1 MITVN
6 LINPPTALQTPSN
19 KTNQTMTDQNLAN
32 YRWLTSPQA
41 IAKFDWLKTALPLS
55 PNQFG
60 KLRDE
65 VGVERAGILIAQME
79 LKQRAIEKFPRA
91 QQLFFTELG
100 LQQSTDMAIATF
112 KAKQLKQDYPAVTH
126 VTDLCCGIGGDLMA
140 LANDFDA
147 TGVDIDPTTAWI
159 AKHNT
164 NATRTTRTVKLLA
177 IDVGNADLEST
188 DWVHL
193 DPDRRA
199 DGQRH
204 TALEGYCPPP
214 SFIDVLLTRNR
225 LSKHGLSIKLAPAT
239 QVPEHWHSEMVC
251 CQWIQSRGECRQQL
265 VIFSTNSQPRTT
277 QAVGVASDGTAEW
290 VFSVAYDKLHD
301 GTNIAVAKTCQ
312 TYIYE
317 PAPAI
322 RAAGLSSS
330 WAHQYQLDAIHHR
343 FSYYTSNEQLTPPG
357 GSRFRVVEEMTF
369 DRKQI
374 KQWLRARHIGQLEI
388 KKQGLPF
395 SPSELRK
402 QLQPQGN
409 NRITLII
416 LGEAQSSERAIAVMA
431 ERE

>member
-1 MITVN
+1 
-6 LINPPTALQTPSN
+6 
-19 KTNQTMTDQNLAN
+19 MTDQNLLN

-55 PNQFG
+55 PNQFV

-65 VGVERAGILIAQME
+65 VGVQRAGILVAQME

-91 QQLFFTELG
+91 EQLFFTEIG

-112 KAKQLKQDYPAVTH
+112 KATQLQQDYPAVTH

-140 LANDFDA
+140 LAKSFDVI
-147 TGVDIDPTTAWI
+147 GVDIDPTTAWI
-159 AKHNT
+159 AQHNINVT
-164 NATRTTRTVKLLA
+164 KTIGTAKLLA
-177 IDVGNADLEST
+177 SDASNMDLEST

-204 TALEGYCPPP
+204 TAIEGYCPPP
-214 SFIDVLLTRNR
+214 SFVEWLLTRNR
-225 LSKHGLSIKLAPAT
+225 LDQHGLSIKLAPAT
-239 QVPEHWHSEMVC
+239 QIPEHWHSKMVC

-265 VIFSTNSQPRTT
+265 AIFSTSSQPRTT
-277 QAVGVASDGTAEW
+277 QAVGVAANGTAEW
-290 VFSVAYDKLHD
+290 VFSVAQGKLHD
-301 GTNIAVAKTCQ
+301 SSDVAIAETCK

-322 RAAGLSSS
+322 RAAGLNNS
-330 WAHQYQLDAIHHR
+330 WAHQYQLDAIHRR
-343 FSYYTSNEQLTPPG
+343 FSYYTSNELLSPTG
-357 GSRFRVVEEMTF
+357 GSRFRVIEEMTF
-369 DRKQI
+369 DRKKI
-374 KQWLRARHIGQLEI
+374 KQWLRVRHIGQLEI
-388 KKQGLPF
+388 KKQGLRF
-395 SPSELRK
+395 SPAELRK
-402 QLQPQGN
+402 QLQPHGD

-416 LGEAQSSERAIAVMA
+416 LGEAQSSERAIAIMA

>member
-1 MITVN
+1 
-6 LINPPTALQTPSN
+6 
-19 KTNQTMTDQNLAN
+19 MTDQNLAN
-32 YRWLTSPQA
+32 YRWLTSPEALAQ
-41 IAKFDWLKTALPLS
+41 FDWLKTALPLS
-55 PNQFG
+55 PNQFAR
-60 KLRDE
+60 LRNKI
-65 VGVERAGILIAQME
+65 GAQRATILVAQMA
-79 LKQRAIEKFPRA
+79 LKQRAIEKFPQS

-112 KAKQLKQDYPAVTH
+112 KAAQLRRDYPAVTH

-140 LANDFDA
+140 LAHYFDA
-147 TGVDIDPTTAWI
+147 TGVEIDPITAWI
-159 AKHNT
+159 AEHNANVT
-164 NATRTTRTVKLLA
+164 KTSGTVKLQAL
-177 IDVGNADLEST
+177 DVDKADLEST

-204 TALEGYCPPP
+204 TALEGCWPPP
-214 SFIDVLLTRNR
+214 SFIEMLLKRNR
-225 LSKHGLSIKLAPAT
+225 LGKHGLSIKLAPAT
-239 QVPEHWHSEMVC
+239 QIPKHWYSEMAC

-265 VIFSTNSQPRTT
+265 VTFSTHRQPRTT
-277 QAVGVASDGTAEW
+277 QAVGIASDGTAEW
-290 VFSVAYDKLHD
+290 IFSIAQDKLH
-301 GTNIAVAKTCQ
+301 GSSSVALTKTCQ

-322 RAAGLSSS
+322 RAAGLSNS
-330 WAHQYQLDAIHHR
+330 WAHQYKLDGIHRR
-343 FSYYTSNEQLTPPG
+343 FNYYTSNAQLSPTG
-357 GSRFRVVEEMTF
+357 GSRFRVVEEMAF

-374 KQWLRARHIGQLEI
+374 KQWLRVRHIGQLEI

-402 QLQPQGN
+402 HLQPRGN

-416 LGEAQSSERAIAVMA
+416 LGETHSNERAIAVMA

>member
-1 MITVN
+1 
-6 LINPPTALQTPSN
+6 
-19 KTNQTMTDQNLAN
+19 MTDQNLAN

-41 IAKFDWLKTALPLS
+41 IAKFSWLKTVLPLS
-55 PNQFG
+55 PNQFI

-65 VGVERAGILIAQME
+65 IGVARAGILVAQME

-91 QQLFFTELG
+91 QQLFFTEIG

-112 KAKQLKQDYPAVTH
+112 KATQLKQDYPAVTH

-140 LANDFDA
+140 LATYFDT
-147 TGVDIDPTTAWI
+147 TGVDIDPTIAWI
-159 AKHNT
+159 AEHNA
-164 NATRTTRTVKLLA
+164 NVTRTTGTVNLLA
-177 IDVGNADLEST
+177 IDAGNADLEST

-214 SFIDVLLTRNR
+214 SFIDVLLAHNR
-225 LSKHGLSIKLAPAT
+225 LGKYGLSIKLAPAT
-239 QVPEHWHSEMVC
+239 QVPEQWHSQMAS

-265 VIFSTNSQPRTT
+265 VIFSTNSQPRTK
-277 QAVGVASDGTAEW
+277 QAVGVTSNGTAEW
-290 VFSVAYDKLHD
+290 VFSVAHDKLHD
-301 GTNIAVAKTCQ
+301 CNNVAVANTCQ

-322 RAAGLSSS
+322 RAAGLSNS
-330 WAHQYQLDAIHHR
+330 WAHQYQLTAIHRR
-343 FSYYTSNEQLTPPG
+343 FSYYTSNEQLSPPG

-402 QLQPQGN
+402 QLQPYGN
-409 NRITLII
+409 NQITLIV
-416 LGEAQSSERAIAVMA
+416 LGATRSSQRAIAIMA